1 MSRREQLEEM
11 LKEDPNDQFLRY
23 MLANELGKGD
33 AAENEQALEVYRGLT
48 ADTPPYVP
56 AFLISAQLL
65 QRLQRVDE
73 AATVLRTG
81 IEEARRQDELH
92 AASEMGELLAQL

>member
-11 LKEDPNDQFLRY
+11 LQEDPNDPFLRY

-33 AAENEQALEVYRGLT
+33 AAENEKALEYYRGLMG
-48 ADTPPYVP
+48 DSPPYIP

-65 QRLQRVDE
+65 QRLQRIDE